1 MVRSLR
7 PLNILVLVHPELV
20 PPDSLKGYSDKE
32 VHVFKTEYDVIST
45 LKWRGH
51 DVRPLGLKD
60 ELKPIRDAIDGWTPH
75 VVFNLLEEFHGQA
88 TYDQNVASFLELLRL
103 PYTGCNP
110 RGLMLARGKALSKKL
125 TSYHRVPTPAFTVI
139 PIGRKI
145 QRPARLTFPLIVKSA
160 TEDASYGIAKAS
172 LVNDEEKLKERVSF
186 IHDKIGTDALIEQY
200 IDGRE
205 IYVGVIGNE
214 RLRVLPV
221 WELNFGD
228 ASEDG
233 KRIATAAVKHDLE
246 YQQRHNVTE
255 GPAKGLSPETV
266 ARIQRLAKRICRTL
280 ELDGYSRIDF
290 RLAEDGTPY
299 FIEAN
304 PNPEIAKIEEFARA
318 AAHDGIKYW
327 ALLERICQLG
337 ISRTRAIT
345 EEAPIAP

>member
-1 MVRSLR
+1 
-7 PLNILVLVHPELV
+7 
-20 PPDSLKGYSDKE
+20 
-32 VHVFKTEYDVIST
+32 
-45 LKWRGH
+45 
-51 DVRPLGLKD
+51 
-60 ELKPIRDAIDGWTPH
+60 
-75 VVFNLLEEFHGQA
+75 
-88 TYDQNVASFLELLRL
+88 
-103 PYTGCNP
+103 
-110 RGLMLARGKALSKKL
+110 
-125 TSYHRVPTPAFTVI
+125 VPTPAFTVI

-145 QRPARLTFPLIVKSA
+145 MRPARLTFPLIVKSA
-160 TEDASYGIAKAS
+160 TEDASYGIAQAS
-172 LVNDEEKLKERVSF
+172 LVENEEKLRERVTF
-186 IHDKIGTDALIEQY
+186 IHEKIGTDALIEQY
-200 IDGRE
+200 IEGRE
-205 IYVGVIGNE
+205 VYVGVIGNE

-228 ASEDG
+228 VAEDG
-233 KRIATAAVKHDLE
+233 RRIATARVKHDIE

-255 GPAKGLSPETV
+255 GPAKGLAPETV
-266 ARIQRLAKRICRTL
+266 ARIQRFAKRICRTL

-290 RLAEDGTPY
+290 RLTEDGTPY

>member
-7 PLNILVLVHPELV
+7 PLRILVLLHPELV

-32 VHVFKTEYDVIST
+32 IHVFKTEYDVVST
-45 LKWRGH
+45 LRSRGH

-60 ELKPIRDAIDGWTPH
+60 ELKPIRDAIEGWTPH

-145 QRPARLTFPLIVKSA
+145 VRPARLTFPLIVKSA
-160 TEDASYGIAKAS
+160 TEDASYGIAQAS
-172 LVNDEEKLKERVSF
+172 LVDNEEKLKERVTF
-186 IHDKIGTDALIEQY
+186 IHEKIGTDALIEQY

-228 ASEDG
+228 VVEDG
-233 KRIATAAVKHDLE
+233 KRIATARVKHDIE

-255 GPAKGLSPETV
+255 GPAKGLAPETI

-337 ISRTRAIT
+337 INRTRALT

>member
-172 LVNDEEKLKERVSF
+172 LVDTEEKLKERVTF
-186 IHDKIGTDALIEQY
+186 IHEKIGTDALIEQY

-304 PNPEIAKIEEFARA
+304 PNPEIAKVEEFARA

-337 ISRTRAIT
+337 ISRTSALT

>member
-1 MVRSLR
+1 MVRTVNPLR
-7 PLNILVLVHPELV
+7 ILVLVHPELV

-32 VHVFKTEYDVIST
+32 IHVFKTEYDVVST
-45 LKWRGH
+45 LKARGH
-51 DVRPLGLKD
+51 DVHPLGLKD
-60 ELKPIRDAIDGWTPH
+60 ELKPIRDAVEGWTPH

-88 TYDQNVASFLELLRL
+88 TYDQNVVSYLELLRL

-125 TSYHRVPTPAFTVI
+125 VSYHRVPTPAFTVF
-139 PIGRKI
+139 PVGRKI
-145 QRPARLTFPLIVKSA
+145 KRPGRLTFPLIVKSA
-160 TEDASYGIAKAS
+160 IEDASLGIARAS
-172 LVNDEEKLKERVSF
+172 LVDNDEKLADRVAF
-186 IHDKIGTDALIEQY
+186 IHEQIGTDAIVEQY

-228 ASEDG
+228 MTEGGST
-233 KRIATAAVKHDLE
+233 IATARLKHDLQ
-246 YQQRHNVTE
+246 YQQRHNIKE
-255 GPAKGLSPETV
+255 GPAKGLTPELT
-266 ARIQRLAKRICRTL
+266 ARIQNLAKRICRTL

-290 RLAEDGTPY
+290 RLSADGTPY

-304 PNPEIAKIEEFARA
+304 PNPEIARIEEFARA
-318 AAHDGIKYW
+318 AQHDGLKYW
-327 ALLERICQLG
+327 ALLERLCQLG
-337 ISRTRAIT
+337 IRRSRAIT